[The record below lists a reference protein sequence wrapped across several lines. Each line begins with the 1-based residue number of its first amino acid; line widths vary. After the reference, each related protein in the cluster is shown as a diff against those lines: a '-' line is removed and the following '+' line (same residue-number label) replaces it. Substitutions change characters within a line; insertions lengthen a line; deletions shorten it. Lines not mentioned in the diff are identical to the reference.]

1 MNNNKQK
8 GRTKQHDKREK
19 GKCNVCTKR
28 VTTKRC
34 NECNEFV
41 CGDDVEEV
49 CRKRNESHSDRKP
62 PRKPKFQFCPNF
74 KLKIDYFL
82 YFIYGAKFQ
91 KIHGF

>member
-1 MNNNKQK
+1 MKKQNEICLWLKLNNNKQK

-41 CGDDVEEV
+41 CGDDVEEI
-49 CRKRNESHSDRKP
+49 CRRCWESHSVGKSP
-62 PRKPKFQFCPNF
+62 IKQKSPNLSKF
-74 KLKIDYFL
+74 
-82 YFIYGAKFQ
+82 
-91 KIHGF
+91 

>member
-1 MNNNKQK
+1 MTLNNNKQK

-41 CGDDVEEV
+41 CGDDVEEI
-49 CRKRNESHSDRKP
+49 CRKRYEIRSVGKSPIKQ
-62 PRKPKFQFCPNF
+62 KF
-74 KLKIDYFL
+74 
-82 YFIYGAKFQ
+82 
-91 KIHGF
+91 